1 MIFYTATKEAA
12 TTTHQ
17 NTVEEQYRHAP
28 LNGLIIGAIIGVVW
42 ALAIF
47 GYQVSS
53 ILAGAD
59 SKLSSPRLFMSFI
72 FPVAG
77 WLTGLWQR
85 TAVDCDDITKQ
96 KRRVKAI
103 TAVMSSL
110 AGVLMGSIERF
121 LTTLRF
127 INGKETLIYYLIL
140 LAVFSLIGWIL
151 GTVDITLKENGSH
164 FLIKMGAATAIA
176 LFTSVAVSFYV
187 FNAMQ
192 IIFFFEV

>member
-1 MIFYTATKEAA
+1 MAGGLGCSATACIERQLGDGKPSTRDD
-12 TTTHQ
+12 Q
-17 NTVEEQYRHAP
+17 DFP
-28 LNGLIIGAIIGVVW
+28 SLN
-42 ALAIF
+42 
-47 GYQVSS
+47 
-53 ILAGAD
+53 
-59 SKLSSPRLFMSFI
+59 
-72 FPVAG
+72 
-77 WLTGLWQR
+77 
-85 TAVDCDDITKQ
+85 
-96 KRRVKAI
+96 
-103 TAVMSSL
+103 MSSL

>member
-1 MIFYTATKEAA
+1 
-12 TTTHQ
+12 
-17 NTVEEQYRHAP
+17 
-28 LNGLIIGAIIGVVW
+28 
-42 ALAIF
+42 
-47 GYQVSS
+47 
-53 ILAGAD
+53 
-59 SKLSSPRLFMSFI
+59 I

-151 GTVDITLKENGSH
+151 GTVDIT
-164 FLIKMGAATAIA
+164 
-176 LFTSVAVSFYV
+176 
-187 FNAMQ
+187 
-192 IIFFFEV
+192 

>member
-12 TTTHQ
+12 TTTHK

-28 LNGLIIGAIIGVVW
+28 LNGLIIGAIIGVAW